1 MIKSDHKSK
10 NIGWIIDTMYV
21 LYVNESQGQD
31 LVLSF
36 LDKLYKANCIK
47 KKVFK
52 YLYNPLKYNKSI

>member
-1 MIKSDHKSK
+1 
-10 NIGWIIDTMYV
+10 MYV